1 MHRRLIPLL
10 PDEVW
15 PPAEE
20 MLSRKELA
28 KLLGVNEETVKNW
41 DRAGLMPPRAPA
53 PPEGI
58 LKGLPRVLW
67 RVGELREWAPRQAGV
82 IFKRPPKPRRPRVE
96 WVQGRGWVEIAPPQ
110 VDPAA
115 RLQGVPVPAK
125 PRRRSSKIPGKHLV
139 MLTRLEAQLN
149 ALPPD
154 EEAWLVVEPQLQPS
168 HREEPEPIPFAS
180 NAVAPRL
187 SPRRYW

>member
-10 PDEVW
+10 PDEAW

-28 KLLGVNEETVKNW
+28 KLLGVQEETVNNW

-53 PPEGI
+53 QPEGV

-67 RVGELREWAPRQAGV
+67 RVADLREWAPRMAGI
-82 IFKRPPKPRRPRVE
+82 IFKRPPKPRRRRVE
-96 WVQGRGWVEIAPPQ
+96 WVQGRGWVEIAPRQ

-115 RLQGVPVPAK
+115 RLQVDDPARAK
-125 PRRRSSKIPGKHLV
+125 PRRRSPKIPAKHLV
-139 MLTRLEAQLN
+139 MLTRLEGQLN

-154 EEAWLVVEPQLQPS
+154 EEPWPVEELR
-168 HREEPEPIPFAS
+168 REEPEPIPFAS
-180 NAVAPRL
+180 NVVTPRV
-187 SPRRYW
+187 SQRRYW